1 MCKNYIHNRLCR
13 FYLDLIYLCK
23 KFINSFSLKH
33 HPKIFAMRTAI
44 FLIFTALLTQPLYS
58 QDFDKHKNERFF
70 NITKFSYINVQEVV
84 FDGFGT
90 GDNNLSTEDS
100 RAYSLQTI
108 GGYFL
113 NPNFSVGI
121 GIGLDGYHEPDY
133 NTLPLFIDL
142 RGYFVNNKNSAFAF
156 LDVGTVIKASDSFRE
171 GRMLEIGIGYK
182 FFAASN
188 IAMIGSI
195 NGSFKGLSLTDESY
209 TSSDRTVALRGI
221 GFSIGFIF

>member
-1 MCKNYIHNRLCR
+1 ML
-13 FYLDLIYLCK
+13 
-23 KFINSFSLKH
+23 KFIV
-33 HPKIFAMRTAI
+33 IRTSI
-44 FLIFTALLTQPLYS
+44 ILIFFVLLTQALYS
-58 QDFDKHKNERFF
+58 QEFDSYKNERFF

-90 GDNNLSTEDS
+90 GGNNYSSDDS

-113 NPNFSVGI
+113 NPNFSVGV
-121 GIGLDGYHEPDY
+121 GIGLDGYHNPDF
-133 NTLPLFIDL
+133 NTIPLFIDL

-156 LDVGTVIKASDSFRE
+156 LDIGTLVKASDSYRK
-171 GRMLEIGIGYK
+171 GSMVEIGIGYK
-182 FFAASN
+182 FFVASN

-209 TSSDRTVALRGI
+209 KSSDRTVALRGI

>member
-1 MCKNYIHNRLCR
+1 
-13 FYLDLIYLCK
+13 
-23 KFINSFSLKH
+23 
-33 HPKIFAMRTAI
+33 MRTAI
-44 FLIFTALLTQPLYS
+44 ILIFTTLLTQALYS
-58 QDFDKHKNERFF
+58 QDYDRYKNERFF
-70 NITKFSYINVQEVV
+70 NITKFSYINVNDVV

-90 GDNNLSTEDS
+90 GENNFSTENS

-113 NPNFSVGI
+113 NSNFSVGV
-121 GIGLDGYHEPDY
+121 GIGLDGYNEPDF

-142 RGYFVNNKNSAFAF
+142 RGYFVDGKNSAFAF
-156 LDVGTVIKASDSFRE
+156 LDVGTVVKASDSYRE

-195 NGSFKGLSLTDESY
+195 NGSFKGLSLTDENY
-209 TSSDRTVALRGI
+209 TSSDRTVVLKGI